1 LEMVGAFALVAL
13 LLAGIGIYG
22 VTAFAVSQRAQEIGI
37 RLALGAQRCDVLHLV
52 LLQGMTTTLWGLGG
66 GLVGALALTRFMQSL
81 LFAESP
87 MDPETFL
94 AVAAVLAG
102 AALVASYVPAL
113 KAMRVDPVQALRS
126 E

>member
-1 LEMVGAFALVAL
+1 LSE
-13 LLAGIGIYG
+13 
-22 VTAFAVSQRAQEIGI
+22 
-37 RLALGAQRCDVLHLV
+37 
-52 LLQGMTTTLWGLGG
+52 GMTTTLWGLGG
-66 GLVGALALTRFMQSL
+66 GLLGALILTRFLQSL

-87 MDPETFL
+87 MDPVTFL
-94 AVAAVLAG
+94 TVAAVLAG

>member
-1 LEMVGAFALVAL
+1 
-13 LLAGIGIYG
+13 
-22 VTAFAVSQRAQEIGI
+22 
-37 RLALGAQRCDVLHLV
+37 VLNLV
-52 LLQGMTTTLWGLGG
+52 LIQGMTTTLWGLGG
-66 GLVGALALTRFMQSL
+66 GLVGALALTRFLRSL

-87 MDPETFL
+87 MDPLTFL

-113 KAMRVDPVQALRS
+113 KAIRVDPVQALRS